1 MPRSCYDEEV
11 KLEVHSTTILSVR
24 RGGAVVV
31 AGDGQVT
38 LGNTI
43 VKGGAHKVR
52 RLGDGRAIGGF
63 AGSAADGIA
72 LFERLDDKLREQRS
86 PLRRAAVELAKE
98 WRTDRALRRLEAMLV
113 VADLD
118 STFIL
123 SGSGDVIEPSSSR
136 ANRAK
141 IAIRGNR
148 RLFENSASREES
160 AARLTRC
167 FGLLRRKRQC
177 RTQPSSSRATI
188 LGAQLGA

>member
-1 MPRSCYDEEV
+1 MRS
-11 KLEVHSTTILSVR
+11 EVHSTTILSVR

-52 RLGDGRAIGGF
+52 RLGEGRAIGGF

-72 LFERLDDKLREQRS
+72 LFERLDAKLREQRS

-113 VADLD
+113 VADAD
-118 STFIL
+118 GTFIL
-123 SGSGDVIEPSSSR
+123 SGAGDVIEPDDGLC
-136 ANRAK
+136 
-141 IAIRGNR
+141 AIGSGGTYA
-148 RLFENSASREES
+148 LS
-160 AARLTRC
+160 AARALYRHTELSPREIAEAAMAIASEICIYTNATLTIEE
-167 FGLLRRKRQC
+167 LR
-177 RTQPSSSRATI
+177 
-188 LGAQLGA
+188 